1 MHILLVED
9 DALLGQAVQI
19 GLSDREL
26 SVHWVRTGAAAVS
39 ELNHQQFDA
48 MILDLGLP
56 DLEGSRILSSSRKRG
71 LTLPI
76 LILTARDQ
84 AQDKVA
90 HLDAGADDYMT
101 KPFDM
106 NELAARLRAL
116 VRRQRG
122 QVSAELTVGAIGLNT
137 NSREV
142 TIAGQPIS
150 LSRREYELLKTFMS
164 APERVHS
171 RDRLEAAVFQA
182 EADIE
187 SNALEV
193 HVSNLRKKLGH
204 RDWIETIR
212 GVGYRLKCS

>member
-212 GVGYRLKCS
+212 GVGYRLKCG